1 MSVPASNERAI
12 LTRDTSREAEALH
25 VQTWRAMSSVELAA
39 PISGASRS
47 ARTLAMAG
55 LRSRYPE
62 ASETEPTRRFAMLTL
77 GPGLARKVYP
87 DIDGLV
93 ERSV

>member
-12 LTRDTSREAEALH
+12 LTDDTTRQAEALQ
-25 VQTWRAMSSVELAA
+25 VQAWRGMSSVELASLIA
-39 PISGASRS
+39 GASRS

-55 LRSRYPE
+55 LRSRYPD
-62 ASETEPTRRFAMLTL
+62 ASDTELIERWAVLTL
-77 GPGLARKVYP
+77 GVELARAVYP
-87 DIDGLV
+87 DVDRLL